1 MLDRVGTTIK
11 QLRIQN
17 NWTQEKLARKLNVSL
32 STVGRWE
39 RDSGVIPAT
48 RYLLELSL
56 LFGVSLNVLIGM
68 EKENTIALDMMTSR
82 QQTLLEK
89 LVIEFQSG
97 HETRQSRALTDR
109 QSEIIRLLFDEFR
122 T

>member
-1 MLDRVGTTIK
+1 MDSVGTIIR

-32 STVGRWE
+32 STIGRWE
-39 RDSGVIPAT
+39 RDLKVIPAT
-48 RYLLELSL
+48 RHLLDLSL

-68 EKENTIALDMMTSR
+68 EKEDTICIDMLTST
-82 QQTLLEK
+82 QQILLEN
-89 LVIEFQSG
+89 LVIEFQSEHG
-97 HETRQSRALTDR
+97 VRQSRALTDR
-109 QSEIIRLLFDEFR
+109 QSEILRLLFDEFR

>member
-32 STVGRWE
+32 STIGRWE
-39 RDSGVIPAT
+39 RESHIVPAT
-48 RYLLELSL
+48 KHLLDLAL

-68 EKENTIALDMMTSR
+68 EKENTISIDMLTGT

-89 LVIEFQSG
+89 LVIEFKSG
-97 HETRQSRALTDR
+97 HEIGQSRALTD
-109 QSEIIRLLFDEFR
+109 QQNEILRLLFDEFR

>member
-1 MLDRVGTTIK
+1 MDSVGTIIR

-32 STVGRWE
+32 STIGRWE
-39 RDSGVIPAT
+39 RESHIVPAT
-48 RYLLELSL
+48 RHLLDLAL

-68 EKENTIALDMMTSR
+68 EKENTISIDMLTGT

-97 HETRQSRALTDR
+97 HEIGQSRALTDR
-109 QSEIIRLLFDEFR
+109 QNEILRLLFDEFR